1 MIKTVVELDLVGFST
16 IGDNLEQGLDVG
28 SAAQLNEQIQ
38 SFVDVGL
45 NAVEALR
52 DDHVMQTTGDGA
64 ILVFNAAADA
74 HRFAQAVHEATREHN
89 LARPMPLA
97 KRVFRIGVA
106 TGEIVMRPKRSG
118 GFDIAGSVIARAVR
132 LEAKARPGGLLV
144 DQETFEALGSE
155 GQQLY
160 GPKQMIPG
168 KRDEVFAAHAWQP
181 YVDGPK
187 DAAFFIKQ
195 KQEAAPE
202 PIARTFGID
211 QRREVL
217 ERFGRL
223 KSHQY
228 YDLIFLL
235 EIPIDQRPSDT
246 LSLVQQR
253 SQILKWAEEDKRLDF
268 LLDELRRMTEL
279 PDAVRPR

>member
-1 MIKTVVELDLVGFST
+1 MNKTVVELDLVGFST
-16 IGDNLEQGLDVG
+16 IGDNLEQGLDIH

-38 SFVDVGL
+38 TFVDAGL
-45 NAVEALR
+45 KAVNARR
-52 DDHVMQTTGDGA
+52 DQHVMHTTGDGA
-64 ILVFNAAADA
+64 ILVFDTALDA
-74 HRFAQAVHEATREHN
+74 HRFAQAVHEATRAHN
-89 LARPMPLA
+89 QARPMPLA

-106 TGEIVMRPKRSG
+106 TGEIVMRPKRDG
-118 GFDIAGSVIARAVR
+118 GFDIAGAVIARAVR
-132 LEAKARPGGLLV
+132 LEAKAQPGGLLV
-144 DQETFEALGSE
+144 DQRTFEALGPE

-160 GPKQMIPG
+160 GSKQMIAG

-181 YVDGPK
+181 YPEGPK

-202 PIARTFGID
+202 PIKRGFGTD

-235 EIPIDQRPSDT
+235 EIPIDQRPSDA
-246 LSLVQQR
+246 LNLARQR
-253 SQILKWAEEDKRLDF
+253 TQIVNWTEENKRLDF
-268 LLDELRRMTEL
+268 LLDELRRMTEP